1 MITPPKQRNS
11 THPSPL
17 EVQKMKKSKVLST
30 LSVSEVKNENRNVA
44 CTVRRAI
51 KSGVTSA
58 RNLKK
63 KTVYSFKGL
72 KRRK

>member
-1 MITPPKQRNS
+1 
-11 THPSPL
+11 
-17 EVQKMKKSKVLST
+17 MKKSKVLST

-51 KSGVTSA
+51 KNGVTSA
-58 RNLKK
+58 RNLKN
-63 KTVYSFKGL
+63 KTVHSFKGL